1 MVGHGHLKKVAMM
14 SKPYK
19 EMTAVELASEIG
31 KVSTILRT
39 HKDSR
44 TQNQYKKY
52 LARLK
57 ERYYEVIHNNTK

>member
-1 MVGHGHLKKVAMM
+1 M